1 MTELL
6 SSVAEG
12 LLVLAALLT
21 MIRLVRGP
29 TVFDRIVCVEV
40 LLLILVGF
48 LVIEGRQKDA
58 RAYIDA
64 ALGLALFSFI
74 GTVFLARYLGKG
86 ELHE

>member
-1 MTELL
+1 MSELL
-6 SSVAEG
+6 FAVAEW

-21 MIRLVRGP
+21 LVRLVRGP

-48 LVIEGRQKDA
+48 LLLEARDREA

-64 ALGLALFSFI
+64 ALGLAVFSFI
-74 GTVFLARYLGKG
+74 GTVFLARYLGRG
-86 ELHE
+86 ELHD